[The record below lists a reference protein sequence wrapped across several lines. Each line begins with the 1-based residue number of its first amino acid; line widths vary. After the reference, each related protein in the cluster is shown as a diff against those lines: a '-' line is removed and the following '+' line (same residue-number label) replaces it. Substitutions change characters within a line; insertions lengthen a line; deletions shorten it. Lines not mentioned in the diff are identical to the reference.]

1 MATSTRFPVVRGDL
15 IAALRGSDPWDVIVV
30 GGGATG
36 LGTAVDACSRGYRTL
51 LLESDDFA
59 KGTSSRSTKL
69 VHGGVRYLA
78 QGNIHLVREALRERG
93 LLLRNAPH
101 LVHDQGFLIP
111 AYTWWS
117 KPFYGIGLTMYDLL
131 AGKLGFGRCRALG
144 TAKALEET
152 PTLRQQ
158 GLRGGILYH
167 DGQFDDA
174 RLAITLMETVFDQG
188 GAAINYFPVTGLTK
202 ADGKI
207 AGVVAR
213 DAETGEE
220 FHFRAKAVVNATG
233 IFVDDLRRMDDPATP
248 AMLSPSQGIHVVVA
262 HHFQPGRSA
271 IMIPKTDDGRVL
283 FAVPWHGKVVIGT
296 TDTPVDHISREP
308 RPLEEEIE
316 FVLRTAGRYLAQ
328 PPTRAD
334 VLSVFVGQRPLVKA
348 ASTTSDGVGSTAA
361 ISRDHVVRISRS
373 GLITIT
379 GGKWTT
385 YRKMGE
391 DAVDQAIKIGAL
403 ERRPTRTPDLHLHGW
418 AENGNGAFAAVYGA
432 DESAIRQLPGSD
444 RLLHPALEITEAE
457 VRWAARQELA
467 RTVEDVLARRSRA
480 LLLDARAS
488 IAAAPAVA
496 AILAE
501 ELGQDAAWTQKQVE
515 AYRQLASGY
524 VLD

>member
-1 MATSTRFPVVRGDL
+1 MNTPARFPAVRSDL
-15 IAALRGSDPWDVIVV
+15 LAAIRGSDPWDLIVI

-36 LGTAVDACSRGYRTL
+36 LGTAVDAAARGYRTL

-59 KGTSSRSTKL
+59 KGTSSRATKL

-101 LVHDQGFLIP
+101 LVHDLGFLIP

-131 AGKLGFGRCRALG
+131 AGKLGFGHCRALG
-144 TAKALEET
+144 KASALEET
-152 PTLRQQ
+152 PTLRPQ

-174 RLAITLMETVFDQG
+174 RLAITLMRTLFDLG
-188 GAAINYFPVTGLTK
+188 GAAVNYLPVTGLLKT
-202 ADGKI
+202 ADRI
-207 AGVVAR
+207 SGVVAR
-213 DAETGEE
+213 DSETGEE
-220 FHFRAKAVVNATG
+220 FRFQAKAVVNATG
-233 IFVDDLRRMDDPATP
+233 IFVDAVRRMDDPATP
-248 AMLSPSQGIHVVVA
+248 EMLSPSQGIHLVVDKR
-262 HHFQPGRSA
+262 FQPGRSA
-271 IMIPKTDDGRVL
+271 VMIPKTDDGRVL

-316 FVLRTAGRYLAQ
+316 FVLKTAARYLAQ
-328 PPTRAD
+328 PPTRRD

-348 ASTTSDGVGSTAA
+348 ATSDGVGSTAA
-361 ISRDHVVRISRS
+361 ISRDHVVRISRA

-391 DAVDQAIKIGAL
+391 DAVDQAIKIGSL
-403 ERRPTRTPDLHLHGW
+403 DRRPTRTPDLHLHGW
-418 AENGNGAFAAVYGA
+418 SENVTGAFADVYGTDA
-432 DESAIRQLPGSD
+432 PAIQ
-444 RLLHPALEITEAE
+444 ALQGAGRTLDAALDITEAE
-457 VRWAARQELA
+457 VRWAVRHELA
-467 RTVEDVLARRSRA
+467 RTVEDVLARRTRA
-480 LLLDARAS
+480 LFLDARAS
-488 IAAAPAVA
+488 MAAAPAVA
-496 AILAE
+496 DILAA
-501 ELGQDAAWTQKQVE
+501 ELGHDTAWAQDQAY
-515 AYRQLASGY
+515 AYRKLARGY
-524 VLD
+524 LLD